1 VGLTKKKMK
10 YHINIGVLI
19 LSMIYSTECVG
30 SEFQDTIIT
39 QEIDRN
45 WEFRASSTDS
55 IWLSASVPGCV
66 HTDLMSHDKIQDPF
80 YRLNEK
86 DVQWVGETDWE
97 YRTSFSVNTQ
107 LLEKENLEMNFEGLD
122 TYANVFLNDSLILN
136 ANNMFRTWKVD
147 VKNLL
152 YLGNNTLKIV
162 FQNVFDKNIE
172 KYNNA
177 PYRLQAGHNN
187 DQADVQLSLYSRKAG
202 FHYGWDWGP
211 RLITS
216 GIWRP
221 VTLVAWSDFRIE
233 NVYFKQK
240 NVTEDIADIEV
251 DVEINAT
258 KNKNVTLTVFNSE
271 TIFSRIEVKLKKG
284 KAKYT
289 VSFNIENPELW
300 WTNGLGEQHL
310 YDFTT
315 SVSDNSGKTTSI
327 DEKIGIRSLRVVREK
342 DKFGKGFWVE
352 LNGVP
357 VFMKGANYI
366 PQDNFQNRVDDSDYK
381 HIIKSAVDANMN
393 MLRVWGGGIYEEDVF
408 YDLCDKYGLLVWQ
421 DIMFACGM
429 FPADSAFME
438 NVTNEVIDN
447 VTRIRNH
454 ASIALYCG
462 NNENEIFWDSWGWK
476 EKYSEGVQKQYENDL
491 KTLFYDVIPEA
502 LQIAD
507 PERYY
512 HPSSPSTGFN
522 NIDKGMGDNH
532 YWGVWH
538 GTDPFSE
545 FENNVSRF
553 VSEYGFQSYPEF
565 ESIKKFT
572 IEEDWFLKSDVM
584 HAHQRCMDDNRTNPD
599 YGNRLINTYLERN
612 FKTPKD
618 FENYIYVVQ
627 ALQAKAVKTAIE
639 AHRRNRTDNYCMG
652 TMYWQINDC
661 WPVAS
666 WSSIDYYGKWK
677 ALHYLVKK
685 AYNDILITH
694 KENKGNLDFY
704 IVSDQLDQL
713 DEVDFIV
720 ETIDFDG
727 EIIRSSQKS
736 IIVETNTSVK
746 VYSKAIEE
754 LLKDKQRSNVFIRT
768 RMVVSGKTL
777 SENLYF
783 FENDKLL
790 DLPEA
795 EVQITVNDDNSIELN
810 SDKLAKYVF
819 VSVEG
824 EDVFFSDNYFDLIP
838 GESKTLTMDTKVD
851 IQTIK
856 NKIKVISLF
865 NSYQD

>member
-1 VGLTKKKMK
+1 VVTRSKEISAIIVISGFTQKKMK
-10 YHINIGVLI
+10 YHINICVLI

-187 DQADVQLSLYSRKAG
+187 DQANVQLSLYSRKAG

-216 GIWRP
+216 GICRP

-310 YDFTT
+310 NDFTT

-327 DEKIGIRSLRVVREK
+327 DEKIGIRSLRVVRE
-342 DKFGKGFWVE
+342 
-352 LNGVP
+352 
-357 VFMKGANYI
+357 
-366 PQDNFQNRVDDSDYK
+366 
-381 HIIKSAVDANMN
+381 
-393 MLRVWGGGIYEEDVF
+393 
-408 YDLCDKYGLLVWQ
+408 
-421 DIMFACGM
+421 
-429 FPADSAFME
+429 
-438 NVTNEVIDN
+438 
-447 VTRIRNH
+447 
-454 ASIALYCG
+454 
-462 NNENEIFWDSWGWK
+462 
-476 EKYSEGVQKQYENDL
+476 
-491 KTLFYDVIPEA
+491 
-502 LQIAD
+502 
-507 PERYY
+507 
-512 HPSSPSTGFN
+512 
-522 NIDKGMGDNH
+522 
-532 YWGVWH
+532 
-538 GTDPFSE
+538 
-545 FENNVSRF
+545 
-553 VSEYGFQSYPEF
+553 
-565 ESIKKFT
+565 
-572 IEEDWFLKSDVM
+572 
-584 HAHQRCMDDNRTNPD
+584 
-599 YGNRLINTYLERN
+599 
-612 FKTPKD
+612 
-618 FENYIYVVQ
+618 
-627 ALQAKAVKTAIE
+627 
-639 AHRRNRTDNYCMG
+639 
-652 TMYWQINDC
+652 
-661 WPVAS
+661 
-666 WSSIDYYGKWK
+666 
-677 ALHYLVKK
+677 
-685 AYNDILITH
+685 
-694 KENKGNLDFY
+694 
-704 IVSDQLDQL
+704 
-713 DEVDFIV
+713 
-720 ETIDFDG
+720 
-727 EIIRSSQKS
+727 
-736 IIVETNTSVK
+736 
-746 VYSKAIEE
+746 
-754 LLKDKQRSNVFIRT
+754 
-768 RMVVSGKTL
+768 
-777 SENLYF
+777 
-783 FENDKLL
+783 
-790 DLPEA
+790 
-795 EVQITVNDDNSIELN
+795 
-810 SDKLAKYVF
+810 
-819 VSVEG
+819 
-824 EDVFFSDNYFDLIP
+824 
-838 GESKTLTMDTKVD
+838 
-851 IQTIK
+851 
-856 NKIKVISLF
+856 
-865 NSYQD
+865 

>member
-1 VGLTKKKMK
+1 MK
-10 YHINIGVLI
+10 YHINICVLI
-19 LSMIYSTECVG
+19 LSIIYSTECVG

-152 YLGNNTLKIV
+152 YLGNNSLKIV

-310 YDFTT
+310 YDLTT

-421 DIMFACGM
+421 DIMFACG
-429 FPADSAFME
+429 
-438 NVTNEVIDN
+438 
-447 VTRIRNH
+447 
-454 ASIALYCG
+454 
-462 NNENEIFWDSWGWK
+462 
-476 EKYSEGVQKQYENDL
+476 
-491 KTLFYDVIPEA
+491 
-502 LQIAD
+502 
-507 PERYY
+507 
-512 HPSSPSTGFN
+512 
-522 NIDKGMGDNH
+522 
-532 YWGVWH
+532 
-538 GTDPFSE
+538 
-545 FENNVSRF
+545 
-553 VSEYGFQSYPEF
+553 
-565 ESIKKFT
+565 
-572 IEEDWFLKSDVM
+572 
-584 HAHQRCMDDNRTNPD
+584 
-599 YGNRLINTYLERN
+599 
-612 FKTPKD
+612 
-618 FENYIYVVQ
+618 
-627 ALQAKAVKTAIE
+627 
-639 AHRRNRTDNYCMG
+639 
-652 TMYWQINDC
+652 
-661 WPVAS
+661 
-666 WSSIDYYGKWK
+666 
-677 ALHYLVKK
+677 
-685 AYNDILITH
+685 IT
-694 KENKGNLDFY
+694 
-704 IVSDQLDQL
+704 S
-713 DEVDFIV
+713 
-720 ETIDFDG
+720 
-727 EIIRSSQKS
+727 
-736 IIVETNTSVK
+736 
-746 VYSKAIEE
+746 
-754 LLKDKQRSNVFIRT
+754 
-768 RMVVSGKTL
+768 
-777 SENLYF
+777 
-783 FENDKLL
+783 
-790 DLPEA
+790 
-795 EVQITVNDDNSIELN
+795 
-810 SDKLAKYVF
+810 
-819 VSVEG
+819 
-824 EDVFFSDNYFDLIP
+824 
-838 GESKTLTMDTKVD
+838 
-851 IQTIK
+851 
-856 NKIKVISLF
+856 
-865 NSYQD
+865 